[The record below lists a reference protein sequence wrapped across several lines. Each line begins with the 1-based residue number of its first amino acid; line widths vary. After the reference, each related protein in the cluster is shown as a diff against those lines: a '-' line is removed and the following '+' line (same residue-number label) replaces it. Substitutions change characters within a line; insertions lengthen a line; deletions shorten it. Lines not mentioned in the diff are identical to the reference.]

1 MTDKNIKILIVDDFA
16 TLRMSLKSVLEQ
28 LGYPEMDEAKD
39 GQEAIDKLKEK
50 DYDLIIS
57 DIDMP
62 VMIGFELLD
71 YVKKDDNLKNI
82 PVIFI
87 TAEAEREK
95 IVESIKAGLDAY
107 ITKPFSISTLQQKIE
122 NIFNPEQ

>member
-62 VMIGFELLD
+62 VMNGFELLD
-71 YVKKDDNLKNI
+71 YIKKDDNLKNI
-82 PVIFI
+82 PVIFL
-87 TAEAEREK
+87 TAKAEREK

-107 ITKPFSISTLQQKIE
+107 ITKPFSISTLPQKIE